1 MYNKGEVGDLLLNT
15 QWIKLYNMATKSNK
29 QTKQA
34 ITFKGAKGINAKFT
48 PAKSTKSTPS
58 RKAAKRSTS
67 YETVVSNIQKIT
79 YPSGTV
85 SYRVRVAGESQFATS
100 LKKAREV
107 KKAMLA

>member
-1 MYNKGEVGDLLLNT
+1 
-15 QWIKLYNMATKSNK
+15 MANKSNK
-29 QTKQA
+29 TTV
-34 ITFKGAKGINAKFT
+34 TFKSNKGIGFT
-48 PAKSTKSTPS
+48 PAKSTKATSKN

-100 LKKAREV
+100 LKKAREI
-107 KKAMLA
+107 KKSMIA